1 MPVTQHP
8 PHSSR
13 RAALPHRA
21 LASGHDAPTWRG
33 IGMQDVGGRQP
44 LGGEGVYPLPG
55 DPMALT
61 ASSERLT
68 PIAEDTFATHPQH
81 AHVARHSII
90 PIIPRE
96 YTLEPCPKLP
106 NGPVHPLPQG
116 LFDPLQRI
124 FPPIL
129 AQGEQCPRVSCMPA
143 LCCSHSKSEPLLR
156 FLLEYFLAIYRLV
169 ATMYVDTSHITRGG
183 KT

>member
-1 MPVTQHP
+1 
-8 PHSSR
+8 
-13 RAALPHRA
+13 
-21 LASGHDAPTWRG
+21 
-33 IGMQDVGGRQP
+33 MQDVGWRQP

-90 PIIPRE
+90 PIMPCE

-106 NGPVHPLPQG
+106 DGPVHPLPQG
-116 LFDPLQRI
+116 LFDLLQLLAEPFGNRLAPHRKLARPRLTTDVRKAEKSKVAG
-124 FPPIL
+124 FPWPRLWRRAL
-129 AQGEQCPRVSCMPA
+129 AQRPNSMRRVLSG
-143 LCCSHSKSEPLLR
+143 CSLR
-156 FLLEYFLAIYRLV
+156 
-169 ATMYVDTSHITRGG
+169 
-183 KT
+183 